1 MLKHV
6 VLIISDTDFRKN
18 VKEPEVY
25 QRKLI
30 EFLNN
35 KVENASVELCS
46 VRGKYCFDSSYQQ
59 IEIDDKN
66 KSSFVKTVGD
76 YLNKVD
82 EVIIITNYL
91 HEPYLEPLRNQLKEE
106 NKPTTVFTYEVREKD
121 GQE

>member
-6 VLIISDTDFRKN
+6 VLIISDSNFHHT
-18 VKEPEVY
+18 VKDPETY

-35 KVENASVELCS
+35 KTVNSNVEVCS
-46 VRGKYCFDSSYQQ
+46 VKGKYCYSAEYPLID
-59 IEIDDKN
+59 IDDKN

-82 EVIIITNYL
+82 EVVIITNYL
-91 HEPYLEPLRNQLKEE
+91 HEPYLEPLRNQLNEE
-106 NKPTTVFTYEVREKD
+106 NKPTSVFSYEVKEKN
-121 GQE
+121 GQS

>member
-6 VLIISDTDFRKN
+6 VLIISDTDFRRT

-35 KVENASVELCS
+35 KIENAQVELCC
-46 VRGKYCFDSSYQQ
+46 VKGKYCFDSSYPQM
-59 IEIDDKN
+59 EIDDKN

-82 EVIIITNYL
+82 EVIVITNYL

>member
-46 VRGKYCFDSSYQQ
+46 VKGKYCFDSSYQQ

-66 KSSFVKTVGD
+66 KSSFVKTVGH

>member
-6 VLIISDTDFRKN
+6 VLIISDSNFHHT
-18 VKEPEVY
+18 VKDPETY

-35 KVENASVELCS
+35 KTVNSNVEVCS
-46 VRGKYCFDSSYQQ
+46 VKGKYCYSEEYPLID
-59 IEIDDKN
+59 IDDKN

-82 EVIIITNYL
+82 EVVIITNYL
-91 HEPYLEPLRNQLKEE
+91 HEPYLEPLRNQLNEE
-106 NKPTTVFTYEVREKD
+106 NKPTSVFSYEVKEKN
-121 GQE
+121 GQS